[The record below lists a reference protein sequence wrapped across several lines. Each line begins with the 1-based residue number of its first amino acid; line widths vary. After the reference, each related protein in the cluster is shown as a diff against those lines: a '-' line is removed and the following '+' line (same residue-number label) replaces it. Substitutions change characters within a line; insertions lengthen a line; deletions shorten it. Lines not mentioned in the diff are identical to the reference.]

1 MIYPNQAIPY
11 IPTSPF
17 TPTPT
22 LVGGAGNTVP
32 VYSTN
37 LGAYERIGGECF
49 VIVYLTGD
57 GGAEGA
63 GTGVLNIALPFTS
76 NAQSPAGIFPVG
88 TISNGTEEQALYGVI
103 NGAVSTISLKMQSDT
118 AGALTSDIIDVTGAD
133 QNNATR
139 SIMMKFN
146 YKI

>member
-1 MIYPNQAIPY
+1 MPI
-11 IPTSPF
+11 TSKKNYVKGTF

-37 LGAYERIGGECF
+37 TGTYTKLLNKVFCDI
-49 VIVYLTGD
+49 YLTGD

-63 GTGVLNIALPFTS
+63 GTGVLNLALPFTASSS
-76 NAQSPAGIFPVG
+76 NPSSYISAGI
-88 TISNGTEEQALYGVI
+88 IINGTETNPCYVKIAGSATTAAL
-103 NGAVSTISLKMQSDT
+103 AMQSDT
-118 AGALTSDIIDVTGAD
+118 AGAVTSALVDVTGAD

-139 SIMMKFN
+139 TIRVQFF
-146 YKI
+146 YEI

>member
-1 MIYPNQAIPY
+1 MINPNQAIAY
-11 IPTSPF
+11 IPPSPF
-17 TPTPT
+17 TPTVT

-37 LGAYERIGGECF
+37 QAVYERIANECF

-76 NAQSPAGIFPVG
+76 NAQTPAGIFPVG
-88 TISNGTEEQALYGVI
+88 TIINGTEEHALYGVI